1 VKTLAVARRPTS
13 APDGVLVQ
21 EAAAGGGASYA
32 ALYDRYSEQVYN
44 YCLRLTGSPEDAAD
58 ATQDA
63 FVNVLRRLQEDD
75 RPVLNFSAYLFA
87 AARNE
92 SYALMRRRNRTQP
105 TEDVPE
111 LAAAAALATATPD
124 VETDPERAAMLQ
136 ASQEQVQEAN
146 AQLPPRHREVLALR
160 EVAGR
165 SYEEIGQIMGISE
178 NAAAQL
184 IWRARAKLK
193 EALTAG
199 AVASVVAA
207 TDDCETA
214 QLLLNRLHDGEPITD
229 EEQEWLDEHL
239 EECERCRAAR
249 GMIFEM
255 GASYRA
261 WAPVAVLVALK
272 PQVLTEAG
280 SVIGADWSGVAGKAG
295 AGISNGAAGGA
306 AAGVAVLAAAGI
318 AISGLLHD
326 DAKVAPK
333 AAPAE
338 QAPAASAPASKPAS
352 KPAKAKPKP
361 AKPPPVKAASAR
373 SLKETVPPAE
383 PAGPPA
389 PPPSFVAPEPRSA
402 PPPPEKPKP
411 NPPASPEPKV
421 QPPPKQTAP
430 PPPPPTAPT
439 TGECTFP
446 GNGGPGGCPPGH
458 GGIPPGQG
466 GVPPGQ
472 SGKPSPPPGQ
482 VGKP

>member
-1 VKTLAVARRPTS
+1 
-13 APDGVLVQ
+13 VLVQ

-105 TEDVPE
+105 TEELPE
-111 LAAAAALATATPD
+111 VVSVAPD
-124 VETDPERAAMLQ
+124 VETDPERAVMLQ
-136 ASQEQVQEAN
+136 ASQEQVREAN
-146 AQLPPRHREVLALR
+146 AQLAPRHREVLALR

-184 IWRARAKLK
+184 IWRARAKMK

-199 AVASVVAA
+199 AVASVVAS
-207 TDDCETA
+207 TEDCETA
-214 QLLLNRLHDGEPITD
+214 QLLLNRLHDGEAITD
-229 EEQEWLDEHL
+229 QEQAWLDEHL

-280 SVIGADWSGVAGKAG
+280 SVIGADWSGVAGKAAVSQG
-295 AGISNGAAGGA
+295 AMGGA
-306 AAGVAVLAAAGI
+306 AAGGIAVLAAAGI
-318 AISGLLHD
+318 AISGMLHD
-326 DAKVAPK
+326 DVKLTPD
-333 AAPAE
+333 AAPA
-338 QAPAASAPASKPAS
+338 QQLAPAVSKPAS
-352 KPAKAKPKP
+352 PPTKAKAKSKP
-361 AKPPPVKAASAR
+361 AKPPAVKAASVR
-373 SLKETVPPAE
+373 SLKKTVAPVTPAARTGKADAPNAGTGPPPQGEPNPSPHAQPAPRVEQPPAAQPAE
-383 PAGPPA
+383 PPA
-389 PPPSFVAPEPRSA
+389 TAEPPPVDAAPVQTGA
-402 PPPPEKPKP
+402 PPPP
-411 NPPASPEPKV
+411 
-421 QPPPKQTAP
+421 
-430 PPPPPTAPT
+430 T
-439 TGECTFP
+439 TGGTCNFP

-466 GVPPGQ
+466 GE
-472 SGKPSPPPGQ
+472 PPGQ
-482 VGKP
+482 VGKT